1 VVLFAGDPVVM
12 MRRNVF
18 KVIIVGEGGVGKTC
32 LVRRYV
38 DDFFAQDMKM
48 TIGVDLSVKTINNG
62 SEDKI
67 LQIWDLGGQPHFKD
81 VADIYFRGASGMLAV
96 FDVTRKASLDR
107 LVDWIDRVHG
117 MIGKI
122 PIVIVGNKMD
132 LRNPAEGIVGIT
144 KEEGG
149 QFAAKFESPYI
160 ETSARNNTG
169 VADAFM
175 ALAKKLVPKTEGN

>member
-1 VVLFAGDPVVM
+1 VVLPAEDPVVM
-12 MRRNVF
+12 IRKNIF

-48 TIGVDLSVKTINNG
+48 TIGVDLSVKRIDNG
-62 SEDKI
+62 SGDKI

-107 LVDWIDRVHG
+107 LIDWIERVQAMLG
-117 MIGKI
+117 RI
-122 PIVIVGNKMD
+122 PMVVIGNKVD
-132 LRNPAEGIVGIT
+132 LRNPTEGIVGVS
-144 KEEGG
+144 KEEGA
-149 QFAAKFESPYI
+149 QFASKFESPYV
-160 ETSARNNTG
+160 ETSAKDNAG
-169 VADAFM
+169 VEDAFL
-175 ALAKKLVPKTEGN
+175 ALARKLVPKTESN